1 MGRVLLIFFG
11 GGGGFFGHPNQYNSS
26 TSFLDTAMAQNSRV
40 CVRKE
45 TVSIDILLPS
55 RNGDRKIM
63 QSIRLM
69 KKPPSRIRKGNKL
82 NQFKWAS
89 TKVIPIEKTRA
100 GYILMMSQGLT
111 EAASGGPTVLH
122 IQFCSFEHFQ
132 VASRSTRQD
141 MTPLFYARQYGR
153 FIQIQSN
160 LRRKKLHRPDQ
171 DSNLLFFLA
180 STIEIM

>member
-11 GGGGFFGHPNQYNSS
+11 GEGD
-26 TSFLDTAMAQNSRV
+26 FLGTQTNITAPQVSWIQQWKRIPESN

-69 KKPPSRIRKGNKL
+69 KRPPSRIRKRNKL
-82 NQFKWAS
+82 SQFKWAS
-89 TKVIPIEKTRA
+89 TKVIPIERTQA
-100 GYILMMSQGLT
+100 GYILMMNQGLR

-141 MTPLFYARQYGR
+141 MTPLFYAR
-153 FIQIQSN
+153 
-160 LRRKKLHRPDQ
+160 
-171 DSNLLFFLA
+171 
-180 STIEIM
+180 